1 MLTTLQR
8 QILGAVNASGGLS
21 RTELA
26 QLSGMSKAA
35 IGGVVR
41 EMIDAGFLHEA
52 ETVPG
57 NGQGR
62 PSVRLVVHPDGA
74 WFAGV
79 SLLQNPAQMALINL
93 HGEILSRVSFEAGAS
108 PQRLVENIASALPA
122 LLEPHPE
129 AAKKLVGLG
138 VTLSGLIDEHQSTC
152 VQSALLGWRDVP
164 LASLIS
170 QATGMDVAIENDAKA
185 LAVSEKNFGQAR
197 DLSSFTLV
205 SHGAG
210 IGSAHF
216 VAGQLHRGLHGGA
229 GEIAHCT
236 LELNGLP
243 CRCGKRG
250 CLDTLASLNAIA
262 EMARDGGL
270 EATTIGGLEKLA
282 MQGVSEAVR
291 ILHRAGSALGLAISH
306 LIQIND
312 PDLILIAHQDADFSG
327 LFGTV
332 VHQSIEANVLPG
344 NAGKT
349 PVRTFTLNDD
359 TWARAAA
366 SIAAHRFLVGLKPV

>member
-41 EMIDAGFLHEA
+41 EMIDAGFMHEA

-108 PQRLVENIASALPA
+108 PQRLAENIASALPA

-138 VTLSGLIDEHQSTC
+138 VTLSGLIDENQSTC

-216 VAGQLHRGLHGGA
+216 VAGQLHGGA

>member
-1 MLTTLQR
+1 MLTILQR
-8 QILGAVNASGGLS
+8 QLLGAINASGGLS

-26 QLSGMSKAA
+26 QLVGMSKAA

-41 EMIDAGFLHEA
+41 EMLDAGFLHEA
-52 ETVPG
+52 ETVQG

-79 SLLQNPAQMALINL
+79 SLLQNPAQMVLINL
-93 HGEILSRVSFEAGAS
+93 HGEILSRVSLAADS
-108 PQRLVENIASALPA
+108 DPQRLAENIARALPA

-164 LASLIS
+164 LAKLIS

-185 LAVSEKNFGQAR
+185 LAVSEKSFGQAR

-216 VAGQLHRGLHGGA
+216 IAGQLHRGLHGGA

-236 LELNGLP
+236 LELNGSP
-243 CRCGKRG
+243 CR
-250 CLDTLASLNAIA
+250 
-262 EMARDGGL
+262 
-270 EATTIGGLEKLA
+270 
-282 MQGVSEAVR
+282 
-291 ILHRAGSALGLAISH
+291 
-306 LIQIND
+306 
-312 PDLILIAHQDADFSG
+312 
-327 LFGTV
+327 
-332 VHQSIEANVLPG
+332 
-344 NAGKT
+344 
-349 PVRTFTLNDD
+349 
-359 TWARAAA
+359 
-366 SIAAHRFLVGLKPV
+366 